1 MLYGWLPSFIIIFWN
16 FVSILFHHIY
26 VQCYWRILCTQCFCS
41 GFQHGLI
48 ILYSISTHILL
59 RNIHVFN
66 SWIIGFF
73 LAPSGKYFMFYIQL
87 GLVMVFN
94 ATFSNISVYYI
105 MAVSIIF
112 GGNQSTGRKPPT
124 CRAHEPFLLSLITLW
139 TVFQLFNHTW
149 SYLIKNTVLN
159 IKQGAVVI
167 VIVW

>member
-1 MLYGWLPSFIIIFWN
+1 MWYGWLPSFIIIFWS
-16 FVSILFHHIY
+16 FVGILFHHIY

-41 GFQHGLI
+41 GFQHRLI

-73 LAPSGKYFMFYIQL
+73 SAPSGKYFMFYIQL

-112 GGNQSTGRKPPT
+112 RGNQSTGRKPPT
-124 CRAHEPFLLSLITLW
+124 CRMQVID
-139 TVFQLFNHTW
+139 QLYHIMLYRVRLAMNGVRTHHFSRHW
-149 SYLIKNTVLN
+149 LYR
-159 IKQGAVVI
+159 
-167 VIVW
+167 

>member
-124 CRAHEPFLLSLITLW
+124 CRMQVID
-139 TVFQLFNHTW
+139 QLYHIMLYRVRLAMNGVRTHNFSRHW
-149 SYLIKNTVLN
+149 LYR
-159 IKQGAVVI
+159 
-167 VIVW
+167 